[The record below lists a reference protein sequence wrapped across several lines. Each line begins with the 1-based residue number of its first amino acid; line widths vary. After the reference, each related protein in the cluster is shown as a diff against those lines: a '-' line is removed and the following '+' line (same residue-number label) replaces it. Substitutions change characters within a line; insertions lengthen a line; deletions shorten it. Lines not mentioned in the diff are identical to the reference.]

1 MATSHQ
7 GRVDVGTKYDNH
19 VARKGI
25 HPLKSSLFLPALETT
40 IRCRVAA
47 SAALRGDAETI
58 ARWRKQPVVVGAQK
72 MPISFLKHS
81 EDQTIL
87 ALKTVLR
94 AIELHK
100 LIRSQAGAWEREFA
114 DWGVIAAPNLFGRFS
129 IAQTIQRYRLEGAW
143 GVSPQ
148 LIPHQSLHAMSGT
161 ISQALKIYGPNF
173 GISGGPN
180 AGPEAFL
187 IAGAMMVD
195 RQVPGMWLVLT
206 GYESEW
212 IPALEGRP
220 TTAPM
225 CQAVA
230 LALIPGEPNAA
241 GLHLSLGHV
250 RTDAAND
257 LGVSCS
263 TGGITLPHRP
273 DACAA
278 LADMPE
284 FQLGLLVE
292 ELSAPTGIATG
303 RWRLADAHWLE
314 LDLVILEQE
323 GRP

>member
-1 MATSHQ
+1 M
-7 GRVDVGTKYDNH
+7 N
-19 VARKGI
+19 
-25 HPLKSSLFLPALETT
+25 SSLFLPALETT

-47 SAALRGDAETI
+47 CAALRGDAETI

-94 AIELHK
+94 AIELQGCCDC
-100 LIRSQAGAWEREFA
+100 SFA
-114 DWGVIAAPNLFGRFS
+114 DWGVIAAPNLFGRVS
-129 IAQTIQRYRLEGAW
+129 VAQTIQRYQQEGAW
-143 GVSPQ
+143 GVSPH

-173 GISGGPN
+173 GVSGGPK
-180 AGPEAFL
+180 AGPDAFL

-195 RQVPGMWLVLT
+195 RQLPGMWLVLT

-212 IPALEGRP
+212 IPALDGRP
-220 TTAPM
+220 TAAPM

-230 LALIPGEPNAA
+230 LALTPGELSAA
-241 GLHLSLGHV
+241 GLHLLLGHV

-257 LGVSCS
+257 LGLSCS
-263 TGGITLPHRP
+263 TGGMALPHSK
-273 DACAA
+273 DACAV
-278 LADMPE
+278 LAHLPE

-292 ELSAPTGIATG
+292 ELSAPTGLPTG

-314 LDLVILEQE
+314 FDSVIREPE

>member
-1 MATSHQ
+1 
-7 GRVDVGTKYDNH
+7 
-19 VARKGI
+19 
-25 HPLKSSLFLPALETT
+25 LKSSLFLPALEMTV
-40 IRCRVAA
+40 RCRVAA
-47 SAALRGDAETI
+47 CATLRGDAETI
-58 ARWRKQPVVVGAQK
+58 AQWRKQPVVVGAEK

-87 ALKTVLR
+87 ALKTVLQ
-94 AIELHK
+94 AIEQPNLT
-100 LIRSQAGAWEREFA
+100 RSQAVAWERDFA
-114 DWGVIAAPNLFGRFS
+114 DWGVIAAPNLFGRVS
-129 IAQTIQRYRLEGAW
+129 IAQTIQRYQQEGAW

-180 AGPEAFL
+180 AGLDAFL

-195 RQVPGMWLVLT
+195 GLLPGMWLVLT

-212 IPALEGRP
+212 IPALDDRP

-225 CQAVA
+225 CQAAA
-230 LALIPGEPNAA
+230 LALIPGEPNAG
-241 GLHLSLGHV
+241 GLHLLLGHV

-257 LGVSCS
+257 LGLSGS
-263 TGGITLPHRP
+263 PGGMALPHRQ

-278 LADMPE
+278 LADLPE

-292 ELSAPTGIATG
+292 EMSAPTGLPTG

-314 LDLVILEQE
+314 LDSVVREPE

>member
-25 HPLKSSLFLPALETT
+25 HPLNSSLFLPALETT

-47 SAALRGDAETI
+47 CAALRGDAETI

-94 AIELHK
+94 AIELQGC
-100 LIRSQAGAWEREFA
+100 SDCSFA
-114 DWGVIAAPNLFGRFS
+114 DWGVIAAPNLFGRVS
-129 IAQTIQRYRLEGAW
+129 VAQTIQRYQQEGAW
-143 GVSPQ
+143 GVSPH

-180 AGPEAFL
+180 AGLDAFL

-195 RQVPGMWLVLT
+195 RQLPGMWLVLT

-212 IPALEGRP
+212 IPALDGRP
-220 TTAPM
+220 TAAPM

-230 LALIPGEPNAA
+230 LALTPGELSAA
-241 GLHLSLGHV
+241 GLHLLLGHV

-257 LGVSCS
+257 LGLSCS
-263 TGGITLPHRP
+263 TGGMALPHRK

-278 LADMPE
+278 LAHLPE

-292 ELSAPTGIATG
+292 ELSAPTGLPTG

-314 LDLVILEQE
+314 FDSVIREPE

>member
-1 MATSHQ
+1 
-7 GRVDVGTKYDNH
+7 VDVGTTNDNH
-19 VARKGI
+19 VAQKGI
-25 HPLKSSLFLPALETT
+25 LPLESSLFLPALETT
-40 IRCRVAA
+40 VRCRVVACAA
-47 SAALRGDAETI
+47 MRGDAETI
-58 ARWRKQPVVVGAQK
+58 AQWRKQPVVIGAEK

-94 AIELHK
+94 AIELQGC
-100 LIRSQAGAWEREFA
+100 SNWSFA
-114 DWGVIAAPNLFGRFS
+114 DWGVIAAPNLFGRVS
-129 IAQTIQRYRLEGAW
+129 IAQTIQRYQQEGAW
-143 GVSPQ
+143 GVSPH

-180 AGPEAFL
+180 AGPDAFL

-195 RQVPGMWLVLT
+195 GELPGMWLVLT
-206 GYESEW
+206 GHQSEW
-212 IPALEGRP
+212 IPALDGRP

-230 LALIPGEPNAA
+230 LALITGEPDAA
-241 GLHLSLGHV
+241 GLHLSLGRV

-257 LGVSCS
+257 AGVS
-263 TGGITLPHRP
+263 
-273 DACAA
+273 A
-278 LADMPE
+278 LADLPE

-314 LDLVILEQE
+314 LDLVILEPE

>member
-1 MATSHQ
+1 
-7 GRVDVGTKYDNH
+7 
-19 VARKGI
+19 
-25 HPLKSSLFLPALETT
+25 LESSLFLPALETT
-40 IRCRVAA
+40 VRCRVAA
-47 SAALRGDAETI
+47 CAALRGDAETI
-58 ARWRKQPVVVGAQK
+58 AQWRKQPVVIGAEK

-87 ALKTVLR
+87 ALKTVLH
-94 AIELHK
+94 AIELHG
-100 LIRSQAGAWEREFA
+100 RSDWSFA
-114 DWGVIAAPNLFGRFS
+114 DWGVIAAPNLFGRVS
-129 IAQTIQRYRLEGAW
+129 IAQTIQRYQQEGAW
-143 GVSPQ
+143 GVSPH

-180 AGPEAFL
+180 AGPDAFL

-195 RQVPGMWLVLT
+195 GQLPGMWLVLT
-206 GYESEW
+206 GYQSEW
-212 IPALEGRP
+212 IPALDGRP

-241 GLHLSLGHV
+241 GLHLSLGQV

-257 LGVSCS
+257 LGVSFT
-263 TGGITLPHRP
+263 TGGMTLKHKP
-273 DACAA
+273 DTCAA

-314 LDLVILEQE
+314 LDLVILEPE

>member
-1 MATSHQ
+1 
-7 GRVDVGTKYDNH
+7 
-19 VARKGI
+19 
-25 HPLKSSLFLPALETT
+25 LESSLFLPALETT
-40 IRCRVAA
+40 VRCRVAA
-47 SAALRGDAETI
+47 CAALRGDAETI
-58 ARWRKQPVVVGAQK
+58 AQWRKQPVVIGAER
-72 MPISFLKHS
+72 MPTSFLKHS

-94 AIELHK
+94 AIEQHNLT
-100 LIRSQAGAWEREFA
+100 RSQAGAWEREFA
-114 DWGVIAAPNLFGRFS
+114 DWGMIAAPNLFGRAS
-129 IAQTIQRYRLEGAW
+129 IAQTIQRYQQEGAW
-143 GVSPQ
+143 GVSPH

-180 AGPEAFL
+180 AGPDAFL

-195 RQVPGMWLVLT
+195 GQLPGMWLVLT
-206 GYESEW
+206 GYQSEW
-212 IPALEGRP
+212 IPPLDGRP

-230 LALIPGEPNAA
+230 FALIPVEPNAA

-257 LGVSCS
+257 PGVS
-263 TGGITLPHRP
+263 
-273 DACAA
+273 A
-278 LADMPE
+278 LADMAE
-284 FQLGLLVE
+284 FQLGLLVQ

-314 LDLVILEQE
+314 LDLMSLGPE